1 MDEKTDVDLR
11 QIPAFLDGQTAA
23 CCVGDDR
30 DRASRVRFRKEP
42 TLNTMSLQPAD
53 RPAATVPLRVMMAD
67 DHPIVLAGMK
77 ALVGADPDLDI
88 VGEARDGRAA
98 LQLAKELHPD
108 AAVLDIGMPGLNGLE
123 VAQAL
128 RTEAPDTRIIILT
141 VHEDRAYLR
150 QSLEAGVSAYVLK
163 RSAAEEL
170 VRAIHAVAAGGL
182 YLDPAVA
189 GKVVGAATRGTA
201 QNAPNS
207 PPELSERETEVLR
220 LVAEGHTSK
229 EISSRLAISVK
240 TVETYKA
247 RAMEKFGFKT
257 RVDVVRYAA
266 SRGWLRDR

>member
-1 MDEKTDVDLR
+1 MT
-11 QIPAFLDGQTAA
+11 
-23 CCVGDDR
+23 
-30 DRASRVRFRKEP
+30 
-42 TLNTMSLQPAD
+42 
-53 RPAATVPLRVMMAD
+53 PLRVLMAD

-77 ALVGADPDLDI
+77 ALVAADPDLDI
-88 VGEARDGRAA
+88 VGEARDGRTA
-98 LQLAKELHPD
+98 LQLAKELRPD

-123 VAQAL
+123 VAQAM
-128 RTEAPDTRIIILT
+128 RAEAPDTRVVILT

-150 QSLEAGVSAYVLK
+150 QLLEAGVSAYLLK

-189 GKVVGAATRGTA
+189 GKVVGAAARTTP
-201 QNAPNS
+201 NAPPGA
-207 PPELSERETEVLR
+207 PPELSERENEVLH

-247 RAMEKFGFKT
+247 RAMEKLGFKT
-257 RVDVVRYAA
+257 RVDVVRYAS
-266 SRGWLRDR
+266 SRGWLSER